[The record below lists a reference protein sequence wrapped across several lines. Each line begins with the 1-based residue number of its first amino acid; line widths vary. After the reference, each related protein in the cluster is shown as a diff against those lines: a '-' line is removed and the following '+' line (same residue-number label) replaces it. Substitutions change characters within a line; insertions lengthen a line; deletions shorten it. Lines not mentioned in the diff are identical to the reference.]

1 MLMDHELQRYRKCHG
16 KLRRLPL
23 HPPHSHLKLVD
34 ITGFYGQKAQI
45 ELARH
50 ILRNSAML
58 KTMKIDPKPKPTI
71 PGIAD
76 ALFKNDGLR
85 FVDGYKL
92 AKKYLRRADHNGV
105 VSLVKVRRRD
115 VENVNPYHLI
125 GIF

>member
-1 MLMDHELQRYRKCHG
+1 
-16 KLRRLPL
+16 
-23 HPPHSHLKLVD
+23 LKLVD